1 MKLDDP
7 RNYDEGA
14 RAFEQRAG
22 VRLDNV
28 AGIPDAVKDYAK
40 QSGKTSHEAKAAL
53 MWEAM
58 DENERAGVRFG
69 MFPLR
74 KMKEAEAE
82 GFGTHPLVCALM
94 DCAKRDGG
102 MRA

>member
-1 MKLDDP
+1 MSALSDYVK
-7 RNYDEGA
+7 
-14 RAFEQRAG
+14 RAG
-22 VRLDNV
+22 EKLGGSVTLSNV
-28 AGIPDAVKDYAK
+28 AGIPANVKDYAE
-40 QSGKTSHEAKAAL
+40 QTGKTSHEAKAAL
-53 MWEAM
+53 MWETM

-82 GFGTHPLVCALM
+82 GFGSHPLVVALM